1 MRQLVACKHWTGMFK
16 RRQLLFVGRRSC
28 GDHGVG
34 IQPAIS
40 NRYFVRTCRAK
51 SSSIVQ
57 PFLAPNVPFGCL
69 IWVVTAPN
77 HQGTAL
83 LTFRKLKTSFITNQ
97 WQATQLF
104 VVASFESNYKSII
117 TKIILNI
124 VIVIANH
131 FRVLTAC
138 HSEHFLDVPD
148 KQQTWR
154 NKKTGTS
161 AMQCFVILMDSQF
174 LQKLLN

>member
-1 MRQLVACKHWTGMFK
+1 MFNLRVVRLSQPLTLRAQLFQASENWWH
-16 RRQLLFVGRRSC
+16 
-28 GDHGVG
+28 
-34 IQPAIS
+34 
-40 NRYFVRTCRAK
+40 
-51 SSSIVQ
+51 
-57 PFLAPNVPFGCL
+57 L
-69 IWVVTAPN
+69 I
-77 HQGTAL
+77 
-83 LTFRKLKTSFITNQ
+83 INQ

-131 FRVLTAC
+131 FRVLTSC

-154 NKKTGTS
+154 NNKTPRQRSGMSCYLMLDGLTISAEIVKLMPSLGQVAQFSRLFTIHWNGWADSTS
-161 AMQCFVILMDSQF
+161 SLERWVINVCQVATLKMRVTRH
-174 LQKLLN
+174 

>member
-1 MRQLVACKHWTGMFK
+1 MFLSSVQLRVVRLSQPLTLRA
-16 RRQLLFVGRRSC
+16 QLFQASENWW
-28 GDHGVG
+28 H
-34 IQPAIS
+34 
-40 NRYFVRTCRAK
+40 
-51 SSSIVQ
+51 
-57 PFLAPNVPFGCL
+57 L
-69 IWVVTAPN
+69 I
-77 HQGTAL
+77 
-83 LTFRKLKTSFITNQ
+83 INQ

-131 FRVLTAC
+131 FRVLTSC

-154 NKKTGTS
+154 NNKTKHRDQRSAMSCYLMLDGLTTS
-161 AMQCFVILMDSQF
+161 AEIVKLMPSLGQVVQF
-174 LQKLLN
+174 SRLFTIHCDGCAALLLYHH